1 MIRKKKMYKRPTKAF
16 EKKRMEEENELVKKY
31 GLKNKR
37 EVWKSLARLN
47 YFRKRAMA
55 LTKLNLGEQEVF
67 LNKLKEIGLKVY
79 SISDVLNLKV
89 EDILDR
95 RLPTILSNKK
105 LANSVKHARQL
116 VTHKKI
122 LIKGHVINS
131 PSYLVRVDE
140 ENVLSI
146 KEKKPKEI
154 KQEVKEVVLN
164 E

>member
-16 EKKRMEEENELVKKY
+16 EKKRIEEENDLIKKY

-37 EVWKSLARLN
+37 EIWKTLARLN
-47 YFRKRAMA
+47 YFRRRAMA
-55 LTKLNLGEQEVF
+55 LAKSSLEEQEVF
-67 LNKLKEIGLKVY
+67 LNKLREIGLKVD

-95 RLPTILSNKK
+95 RLSTMLSNKK

-122 LIKGHVINS
+122 LIKGHVMNS

-140 ENVLSI
+140 EDVLSI
-146 KEKKPKEI
+146 KKKKPKEI
-154 KQEVKEVVLN
+154 KQEVKEVVQQ
-164 E
+164 